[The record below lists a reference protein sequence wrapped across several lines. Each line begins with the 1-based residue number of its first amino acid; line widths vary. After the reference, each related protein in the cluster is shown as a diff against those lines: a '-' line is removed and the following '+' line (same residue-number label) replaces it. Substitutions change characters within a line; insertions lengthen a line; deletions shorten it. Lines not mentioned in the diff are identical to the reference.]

1 MGAYFL
7 LRGHRV
13 IPKEY
18 QYDTFVKKM
27 ERGKSMEEYGY
38 IEEKKEQTDTSQM
51 AAQMPESMEPVH
63 VYENMKNSKKER
75 ADDIALTQCILCVVL
90 ILSVFV
96 VYWLQP
102 EWYQNLIEQYQLH
115 RDAAPVTWIDALLH
129 SLQEWLR
136 P

>member
-1 MGAYFL
+1 
-7 LRGHRV
+7 
-13 IPKEY
+13 
-18 QYDTFVKKM
+18 
-27 ERGKSMEEYGY
+27 
-38 IEEKKEQTDTSQM
+38 
-51 AAQMPESMEPVH
+51 
-63 VYENMKNSKKER
+63 MKNSKKER